1 MDKEDFIIHA
11 MKLLQTLLD
20 KQEEGV
26 ATTILTEQGVQEH
39 EIPSVLHTISNISRC
54 SI

>member
-1 MDKEDFIIHA
+1 MDEEDFIVHA

-26 ATTILTEQGVQEH
+26 ATTILIEQGIQQH
-39 EIPSVLHTISNISRC
+39 EIPSILYTISNISRC
-54 SI
+54 RV